1 MVEVGKR
8 RLYTRY
14 TFEAMPDEQVVLYAK
29 RGSQPATQHL
39 LSKYRGLVEG
49 KAKAF
54 FLIGADHE
62 DVVQEGM
69 IGLFKAIRD
78 FSTDNLSAFK
88 SFAELCITRQIITAI
103 KTATRQKHR
112 PLNYSVSIDLSAEE
126 IDCNISASASVTASA
141 TDDPHRVAGGRQLC
155 RMVRDYMESDLSKL
169 EADTLLLYMRGKTY
183 RQIARILGCDA
194 KQVDN
199 ALQRAKKKLGR
210 NLKCDSSNS

>member
-78 FSTDNLSAFK
+78 FSTDNLSAYV
-88 SFAELCITRQIITAI
+88 LRQ
-103 KTATRQKHR
+103 
-112 PLNYSVSIDLSAEE
+112 
-126 IDCNISASASVTASA
+126 
-141 TDDPHRVAGGRQLC
+141 
-155 RMVRDYMESDLSKL
+155 
-169 EADTLLLYMRGKTY
+169 
-183 RQIARILGCDA
+183 
-194 KQVDN
+194 
-199 ALQRAKKKLGR
+199 
-210 NLKCDSSNS
+210 